1 MKRTKVEIDPAI
13 HAKAKVRA
21 KACRMTLKGWLER
34 LIEAELKNGH
44 EPTFQRLADANL
56 HSLNMESRKE
66 PKHDRT

>member
-34 LIEAELKNGH
+34 LIEAELK
-44 EPTFQRLADANL
+44 R
-56 HSLNMESRKE
+56 E
-66 PKHDRT
+66 PK

>member
-34 LIEAELKNGH
+34 LIEAELKR

-56 HSLNMESRKE
+56 HSLNVESRKE